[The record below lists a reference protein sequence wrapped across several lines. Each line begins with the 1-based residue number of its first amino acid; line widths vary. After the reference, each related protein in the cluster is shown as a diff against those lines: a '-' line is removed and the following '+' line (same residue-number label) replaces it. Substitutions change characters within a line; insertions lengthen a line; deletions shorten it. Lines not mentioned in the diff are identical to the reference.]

1 MGYVEQITI
10 LLVDDNRTFL
20 SAVRNFLAQL
30 PEVLIVG
37 EAHDGQ
43 EALELA
49 LQLKP
54 DLVLMDIAMP
64 GMNGLDAAQ
73 VLGAFAQP
81 PHIVFLSMHDNA
93 FYRAAAQDLG
103 VRGFVGKSDFVATLI
118 PLISSLVSELTL
130 QKSAALQVPHATL

>member
-1 MGYVEQITI
+1 MGYVEQMTI

-30 PEVLIVG
+30 PEVLIIG

-43 EALELA
+43 AALA
-49 LQLKP
+49 LAAQHQP

-64 GMNGLDAAQ
+64 GMNGLEAAQ
-73 VLGAFAQP
+73 ILNAFAHP

-93 FYRAAAQDLG
+93 SYRAAAQELG
-103 VRGFVGKSDFVATLI
+103 ARGFVGKSDFVSTLV
-118 PLISSLVSELTL
+118 PLIARLVSDLTL
-130 QKSAALQVPHATL
+130 QKSVALQVSHVAR

>member
-10 LLVDDNRTFL
+10 LLVDDNRIFL

-43 EALELA
+43 EALTLA
-49 LQLKP
+49 AQLKP
-54 DLVLMDIAMP
+54 DLVLLDIAMP
-64 GMNGLDAAQ
+64 VMNGLEAAQ
-73 VLGAFAQP
+73 ALNAFARP

-93 FYRAAAQDLG
+93 SYRSAAQDLG
-103 VRGFVGKSDFVATLI
+103 ARGFVGKSDFVVSLI
-118 PLISSLVSELTL
+118 PLISSLVSDLTL
-130 QKSAALQVPHATL
+130 QKSAALVVTHGTP